1 MCFSLANAVFSD
13 TLAGF
18 IDRQAEYKQGQLMGS
33 HLFSD
38 GNQVVV
44 RICYVNITWPFSS
57 IVWAIYVHTYTYIS
71 GQKSPGSMANDHSML
86 TR

>member
-44 RICYVNITWPFSS
+44 RICYVNIT
-57 IVWAIYVHTYTYIS
+57 
-71 GQKSPGSMANDHSML
+71 
-86 TR
+86 